1 MSGCVSSYLSLSPE
15 VASALASGSAVVA
28 LESTLLAHGLP
39 WPDNIE
45 VALASEAA
53 VRQSGAVPATIAVL
67 AGRIHVGLSREQLER
82 VAHGQGF
89 FKASAA
95 DLGPL
100 LAAEADA
107 ATTVSATVAA
117 AARAG
122 ISIMATGGIGG
133 VHRGDALDVSCDL
146 TTLATEPVA
155 VVSAGAKAILDLPK
169 TLEYLETL
177 GVPVVGYGTGNLPAF
192 YTPSSELSLM
202 HRVDGAAAAARLV
215 RSHFAIHPRRGV
227 LLCNPIPASDA
238 LPTDVVER
246 ALQAAL
252 HAAESLHVGG
262 KALTPFL
269 LGRIATETGLASVR
283 ANRALIVHNAR
294 AAGEVATA
302 LASLRRA
309 A

>member
-107 ATTVSATVAA
+107 AAERSH
-117 AARAG
+117 G
-122 ISIMATGGIGG
+122 
-133 VHRGDALDVSCDL
+133 
-146 TTLATEPVA
+146 
-155 VVSAGAKAILDLPK
+155 
-169 TLEYLETL
+169 
-177 GVPVVGYGTGNLPAF
+177 VVGEVRLLRDVEQDGLELPG
-192 YTPSSELSLM
+192 
-202 HRVDGAAAAARLV
+202 H
-215 RSHFAIHPRRGV
+215 
-227 LLCNPIPASDA
+227 
-238 LPTDVVER
+238 
-246 ALQAAL
+246 
-252 HAAESLHVGG
+252 
-262 KALTPFL
+262 
-269 LGRIATETGLASVR
+269 
-283 ANRALIVHNAR
+283 
-294 AAGEVATA
+294 
-302 LASLRRA
+302 
-309 A
+309 

>member
-1 MSGCVSSYLSLSPE
+1 MVCLVSSWSASPTDK
-15 VASALASGSAVVA
+15 V
-28 LESTLLAHGLP
+28 
-39 WPDNIE
+39 
-45 VALASEAA
+45 
-53 VRQSGAVPATIAVL
+53 
-67 AGRIHVGLSREQLER
+67 
-82 VAHGQGF
+82 

-177 GVPVVGYGTGNLPAF
+177 GVP
-192 YTPSSELSLM
+192 SSDM
-202 HRVDGAAAAARLV
+202 
-215 RSHFAIHPRRGV
+215 
-227 LLCNPIPASDA
+227 
-238 LPTDVVER
+238 
-246 ALQAAL
+246 
-252 HAAESLHVGG
+252 
-262 KALTPFL
+262 
-269 LGRIATETGLASVR
+269 
-283 ANRALIVHNAR
+283 AR
-294 AAGEVATA
+294 ATCQRFT
-302 LASLRRA
+302 LRRA
-309 A
+309 SCR